1 MAKRRYTSLKEIRS
15 EAEKIV
21 FPSETELKN
30 DILIVLGICT
40 VCSLFLWGIST
51 GTLAILKY
59 ALGV

>member
-1 MAKRRYTSLKEIRS
+1 MAKRRYTSLKEIRN

-21 FPSETELKN
+21 FPSEAELKN

-40 VCSLFLWGIST
+40 VCSLFLWSIST